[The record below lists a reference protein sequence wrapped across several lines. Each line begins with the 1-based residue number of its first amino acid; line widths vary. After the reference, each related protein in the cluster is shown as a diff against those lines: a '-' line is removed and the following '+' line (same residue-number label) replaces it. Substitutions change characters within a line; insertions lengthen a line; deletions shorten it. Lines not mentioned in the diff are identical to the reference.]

1 LKACLIS
8 TLISKIRCQTFY
20 SYYFVD
26 ICYRPSA
33 PPYVLKTRPIQCK
46 RTLTADSIFLSWCRC
61 GRGFL
66 FKICGLMRTQNFW
79 ICTSLVFVSISLSVF
94 FQFLCWLVMVRY
106 FVTVS
111 NNIYGAFVMALPLGL
126 EKNVG
131 FLKKIFR
138 LLGFLVFL
146 GC

>member
-1 LKACLIS
+1 
-8 TLISKIRCQTFY
+8 
-20 SYYFVD
+20 
-26 ICYRPSA
+26 
-33 PPYVLKTRPIQCK
+33 
-46 RTLTADSIFLSWCRC
+46 
-61 GRGFL
+61 
-66 FKICGLMRTQNFW
+66 
-79 ICTSLVFVSISLSVF
+79 
-94 FQFLCWLVMVRY
+94 MVRY